1 MLSLETS
8 IQLFWNVNVSSGGI
22 NDLAAG
28 LPGLGRD
35 LALEVGV
42 QVLTQVQDELL
53 EKVFRGDAEVT
64 CCGCGVVHSGR
75 EARLVRRGSRK
86 RKLRVS
92 SGVLCFPL
100 RQVTCRECEKTW
112 SPCIALLGLEP
123 RQRFSEELE
132 RKLVEAVTNQSYA
145 KTCQLAK
152 EWLGSSISPR
162 RLHACVQ
169 ARGTELVFTP
179 APGCKVA
186 MADGTKV
193 PAGKSRYGTDV
204 RVAFQILG
212 RSVKDG
218 RSVVHKRIAGWSIG
232 PVGWS
237 EALPAGIA
245 SEVIVTDR
253 EAGIPEVLQ
262 AQHPGVRH
270 QLCEWHLGHTS
281 NHLMALDHV
290 AVAQRRELVAR
301 LNGILWGPREE
312 KRERYERFVNTA
324 LAQSSRTQAMLR
336 DSLDR
341 ILYAKPSP
349 ERTTSPAE
357 REMREINRRTDV
369 GALWTVRGVNHML
382 KLRHAMRLNPDD
394 FERVWSP
401 VAPARFTRV
410 HHA

>member
-8 IQLFWNVNVSSGGI
+8 IQLCWNVNVSAGGI
-22 NDLAAG
+22 NDLAGG
-28 LPGLGRD
+28 LPELGRE
-35 LALEVGV
+35 LALEAGS
-42 QVLTQVQDELL
+42 QVLAQVQDEFLK
-53 EKVFRGDAEVT
+53 KVFRGEAEVV
-64 CCGCGVVHSGR
+64 CCGCGVVHRGAG
-75 EARLVRRGSRK
+75 ARLVRRGSRQ

-92 SGVLCFPL
+92 SGVLRFPL
-100 RQVTCRECEKTW
+100 RQVTCRECGKTW
-112 SPCIALLGLEP
+112 SPYGALLGLEA

-145 KTCQLAK
+145 KTCRLADA
-152 EWLGSSISPR
+152 WLGSSISPR

-169 ARGTELVFTP
+169 ARGARLVFTP
-179 APGCKVA
+179 APACKVV

-193 PAGKSRYGTDV
+193 PAGKRRYGTDV

-212 RSVKDG
+212 RSTEHG
-218 RSVVHKRIAGWSIG
+218 RTVVHKRIAGWSIG

-237 EALPAGIA
+237 QALPPGIA

-262 AQHPGVRH
+262 ALHPGVRH

-281 NHLMALDHV
+281 NHLMTLDGVPV
-290 AVAQRRELVAR
+290 ARRRELVAR
-301 LNGILWGPREE
+301 LNGILWGARGA
-312 KRERYERFVNTA
+312 KRERYERFCGKLA
-324 LAQSSRTQAMLR
+324 LSPRTQAMLR
-336 DSLDR
+336 DSLGR
-341 ILYAKPSP
+341 ILYATPSP

-369 GALWTVRGVNHML
+369 GALWSVRGVNHML
-382 KLRHAMRLNPDD
+382 KLRHALRLNPDD

-401 VAPARFTRV
+401 VRPARFTRV

>member
-8 IQLFWNVNVSSGGI
+8 IQLCWNVNVSAGGI
-22 NDLAAG
+22 NDLAGG
-28 LPGLGRD
+28 LPELGRE
-35 LALEVGV
+35 LALEAAV
-42 QVLTQVQDELL
+42 QVLVKVQNEFLD
-53 EKVFRGDAEVT
+53 KVFRGDAEVI
-64 CCGCGVVHSGR
+64 CCRCGVVHSGA

-92 SGVLCFPL
+92 SGMLCFPL
-100 RQVTCRECEKTW
+100 RQVTCHECSKTW
-112 SPCIALLGLEP
+112 SPCDVLLGLKP

-145 KTCQLAK
+145 KTCRLADA
-152 EWLGSSISPR
+152 WLGSSISPR

-169 ARGTELVFTP
+169 ARGASLVFTP
-179 APGCKVA
+179 APACKVV

-218 RSVVHKRIAGWSIG
+218 RAVVHKRIAGWSIG
-232 PVGWS
+232 AVGWS
-237 EALPAGIA
+237 QALPAGIA
-245 SEVIVTDR
+245 SKVIVTDR
-253 EAGIPEVLQ
+253 ETGIPEVLQ

-290 AVAQRRELVAR
+290 PVARRRELVAR
-301 LNGILWGPREE
+301 LNGILWGPRGA
-312 KRERYERFVNTA
+312 KRERYERFWRTLVK
-324 LAQSSRTQAMLR
+324 SPRTQAMLR

-341 ILYAKPSP
+341 ILYANPSP

-369 GALWTVRGVNHML
+369 GALWSVRGVNHML

-401 VAPARFTRV
+401 VRPARFARV

>member
-8 IQLFWNVNVSSGGI
+8 IQLCWNVNVSAAGI

-28 LPGLGRD
+28 LPELGRE

-42 QVLTQVQDELL
+42 QTLMQARGEHLK
-53 EKVFRGDAEVT
+53 KVFRGEAEVI
-64 CCGCGVVHSGR
+64 CCGCGVVHSGA

-86 RKLRVS
+86 RKLRIS
-92 SGVLCFPL
+92 SGMLCFQL
-100 RQVTCRECEKTW
+100 IQVTCRECEKTW
-112 SPCIALLGLEP
+112 SPYVEELGLEP

-132 RKLVEAVTNQSYA
+132 RTLVEAVTNQSYA
-145 KTCQLAK
+145 KTCQLAQA
-152 EWLGSSISPR
+152 WLGSSLSPR
-162 RLHACVQ
+162 TLHGCVQ
-169 ARGTELVFTP
+169 ARGAELVFTP
-179 APGCKVA
+179 APACKVA

-281 NHLMALDHV
+281 NHLMMLDGV
-290 AVAQRRELVAR
+290 PVAQRKELVAV
-301 LNGILWGPREE
+301 LNGILWGPRRK
-312 KRERYERFVNTA
+312 KRERYNRFVNAA
-324 LAQSSRTQAMLR
+324 LAQSPRTQAMLR
-336 DSLDR
+336 DSLGR
-341 ILYAKPSP
+341 ILYATPSP
-349 ERTTSPAE
+349 ERTTSLAE

-401 VAPARFTRV
+401 VRPARFTRV
-410 HHA
+410 SHA

>member
-1 MLSLETS
+1 MLSLETN
-8 IQLFWNVNVSSGGI
+8 IQLRGNVNVSAGGI

-28 LPGLGRD
+28 LPELARE

-42 QVLTQVQDELL
+42 QSLMQAQDEHLK
-53 EKVFRGDAEVT
+53 KVFRGEAEVA
-64 CCGCGVVHSGR
+64 CCGCGVVHSGA

-92 SGVLCFPL
+92 SGMLCFLL
-100 RQVTCRECEKTW
+100 RQVTCRECGKTW
-112 SPCIALLGLEP
+112 SPYGGLLGLEP

-145 KTCQLAK
+145 KTCRVADVF
-152 EWLGSSISPR
+152 LGSSISPR
-162 RLHACVQ
+162 TLHACVQ
-169 ARGTELVFTP
+169 ARGAKLVFTP
-179 APGCKVA
+179 APGCKVV

-218 RSVVHKRIAGWSIG
+218 RNVVHKRIAGWSIG
-232 PVGWS
+232 AVGWS
-237 EALPAGIA
+237 QALPPGIA

-290 AVAQRRELVAR
+290 PVAQRKELVAR
-301 LNGILWGPREE
+301 LNGILWGPRGA
-312 KRERYERFVNTA
+312 KRKRYERFWKT
-324 LAQSSRTQAMLR
+324 LEQSPRTPAMLR
-336 DSLDR
+336 GSLDR

-401 VAPARFTRV
+401 VQPARFTRV

>member
-8 IQLFWNVNVSSGGI
+8 IQLCWNVNVSSGGI

-28 LPGLGRD
+28 LPGLGRE

-42 QVLTQVQDELL
+42 QVLTQVQDEFL
-53 EKVFRGDAEVT
+53 EKVFRGNAEVI
-64 CCGCGVVHSGR
+64 CCGCGVVHSGA
-75 EARLVRRGSRK
+75 EARLVRRGSRQ

-123 RQRFSEELE
+123 RQRFSQELE

-145 KTCQLAK
+145 KTCRLAK

-169 ARGTELVFTP
+169 ARGASLVFTAAP
-179 APGCKVA
+179 ACKVV

-212 RSVKDG
+212 RSVKNG

-237 EALPAGIA
+237 AALPAGIA

-253 EAGIPEVLQ
+253 AAGRNP
-262 AQHPGVRH
+262 
-270 QLCEWHLGHTS
+270 LGP
-281 NHLMALDHV
+281 A
-290 AVAQRRELVAR
+290 RRETGAVRAIREHGLGAEPSHAGDAAR
-301 LNGILWGPREE
+301 LARPYPVCE
-312 KRERYERFVNTA
+312 A
-324 LAQSSRTQAMLR
+324 LARADDEPGRAR
-336 DSLDR
+336 DAGDQ
-341 ILYAKPSP
+341 PQ
-349 ERTTSPAE
+349 
-357 REMREINRRTDV
+357 D
-369 GALWTVRGVNHML
+369 
-382 KLRHAMRLNPDD
+382 
-394 FERVWSP
+394 
-401 VAPARFTRV
+401 
-410 HHA
+410 

>member
-1 MLSLETS
+1 MLLLETS
-8 IQLFWNVNVSSGGI
+8 IQLRLNVNVSAAGI
-22 NDLAAG
+22 NNLAAG
-28 LPGLGRD
+28 LPDLGRE

-42 QVLTQVQDELL
+42 QALL
-53 EKVFRGDAEVT
+53 QAQNEHLEQVFRGEAEVV
-64 CCGCGVVHSGR
+64 CCKCGVVHSGA
-75 EARLVRRGSRK
+75 EGQLVRRGSRK

-92 SGVLCFPL
+92 SGVLCFLL
-100 RQVTCRECEKTW
+100 RQVTCRECGKTW
-112 SPCIALLGLEP
+112 SPYGELLGLEP

-145 KTCQLAK
+145 KTCRVADVL
-152 EWLGSSISPR
+152 LGSSLSPR
-162 RLHACVQ
+162 TLHACVQ
-169 ARGTELVFTP
+169 ARGARLVFTP
-179 APGCKVA
+179 APACKVV

-218 RSVVHKRIAGWSIG
+218 RTVVHKRIAGWSIG
-232 PVGWS
+232 AVGWS
-237 EALPAGIA
+237 QALPAGIA

-281 NHLMALDHV
+281 NHLMTLDGVPV
-290 AVAQRRELVAR
+290 ARRRELVAR
-301 LNGILWGPREE
+301 LNGILWGPRGA
-312 KRERYERFVNTA
+312 KRERYERFCGKLA
-324 LAQSSRTQAMLR
+324 LSPRTQAMLR

-349 ERTTSPAE
+349 ARTTSPAE

-369 GALWTVRGVNHML
+369 GALWTVSGVNHML

-401 VAPARFTRV
+401 VQPARFTRV